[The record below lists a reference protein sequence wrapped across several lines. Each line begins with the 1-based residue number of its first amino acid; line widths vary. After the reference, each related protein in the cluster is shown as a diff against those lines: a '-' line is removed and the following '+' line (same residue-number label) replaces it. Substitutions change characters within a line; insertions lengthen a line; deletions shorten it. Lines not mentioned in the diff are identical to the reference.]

1 MGRKTV
7 FRRRRANDD
16 ILAAVD
22 YYQNE
27 AGAQVAMEFID
38 ELEAS
43 LEKVS
48 IKPTIGSLR
57 YAQLLNLPGLR
68 SSQLKRFPY
77 LIFYREREGRI
88 ELERVL
94 HGSRDIPAQFDAD

>member
-1 MGRKTV
+1 VGRKTV

-27 AGAQVAMEFID
+27 AGVQVALEFID

-43 LEKVS
+43 IEKIS
-48 IKPTIGSLR
+48 IRPTIGSLR

-68 SSQLKRFPY
+68 FWQLRRFPY
-77 LIFYREREGRI
+77 LIFYSEREGRI

>member
-1 MGRKTV
+1 MGRKPV
-7 FRRRRANDD
+7 FRRRCANDD

-48 IKPTIGSLR
+48 IEPTIGSLR

-68 SSQLKRFPY
+68 FWQLIRFPY
-77 LIFYREREGRI
+77 LIFYRERERRI